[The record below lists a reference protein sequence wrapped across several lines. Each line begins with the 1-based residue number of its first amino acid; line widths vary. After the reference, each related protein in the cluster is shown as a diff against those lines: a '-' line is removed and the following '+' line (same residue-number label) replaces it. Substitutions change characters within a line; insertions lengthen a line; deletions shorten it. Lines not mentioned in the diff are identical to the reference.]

1 MDLII
6 LFSIY
11 FVLVFSIIGY
21 GKLVCTHTKSKFD
34 TGFEGLLGILLLIVL
49 SYASNFFIPHGYYH
63 NSLIILFGF
72 FYFIYL
78 VFLKKIIF
86 KDFKIIFLVFS
97 ILFIGLLMYKN
108 HDDFITYHFPYTLSL
123 INYKKIIG
131 LGHITSGFTTPS
143 SIFYLNS
150 LFYLPFIEYY
160 LTNSGAVYIM
170 GFSNLFLLNILKLN
184 YKKKNFILYLSSFSF
199 VFINTVFYRIAE
211 HGTDRSALI
220 LVFLLSIIFLESI
233 NIKRRISKD
242 ILFEYYVK
250 LIVLIS
256 LIVSLKSFYLIYT
269 LFFLFWT
276 LYFKDDLFKKE
287 VIFNYLN
294 NRFFYLCSL
303 GFTLFIFTV
312 FLNTGCLIFPASF
325 TCFESVQWSINL
337 DTVKAF
343 KLWFEQWSKA
353 GAAPNFRVENVE
365 IYLSGINWVEG
376 WFERYFFTKVTDFL
390 FVTLLITSI
399 FYFLFSFKKKIKVH
413 KNKIKYK
420 LFYLII
426 FLLCLEWFLNHPA
439 LRYGGYTILA
449 LLIFIPMSIYLS
461 NYNDL
466 STKISRK
473 LKFIITISL
482 IIFVSKNIIRINSE
496 TLKYGYEVINKPYF
510 HLDKSAFR
518 TDIQIKEILK
528 QNNNLSSKG
537 YLIIKKINN

>member
-11 FVLVFSIIGY
+11 FVLIFSIIGY
-21 GKLVCTHTKSKFD
+21 GKLVCIHTISKFD

-233 NIKRRISKD
+233 NIKGRISKD

-276 LYFKDDLFKKE
+276 LYFKDNLFKKE
-287 VIFNYLN
+287 VVFNYLN

-303 GFTLFIFTV
+303 GFTLFILTV

-376 WFERYFFTKVTDFL
+376 WLERYFFTKVTDFL

-399 FYFLFSFKKKIKVH
+399 FYFLFSFKKKIKVN

-420 LFYLII
+420 LFY
-426 FLLCLEWFLNHPA
+426 F
-439 LRYGGYTILA
+439 
-449 LLIFIPMSIYLS
+449 
-461 NYNDL
+461 
-466 STKISRK
+466 
-473 LKFIITISL
+473 
-482 IIFVSKNIIRINSE
+482 IFVMSRVVFKSSCAEVWGLYNTSTVNIYSNVNIP
-496 TLKYGYEVINKPYF
+496 K
-510 HLDKSAFR
+510 
-518 TDIQIKEILK
+518 
-528 QNNNLSSKG
+528 
-537 YLIIKKINN
+537 